1 MEELGKIREAGL
13 FAAAEVLGIQSVSFL
28 DYIDGELDA
37 AHPAEAI
44 AKIAGHLR
52 RAQPDV
58 AVTFGQ
64 YGGCSR
70 PGHTRTFS
78 ASERRSFWAWSPHPP
93 HPPVFGASM
102 SSSD

>member
-52 RAQPDV
+52 RVQPDV
-58 AVTFGQ
+58 VVTFGQ
-64 YGGCSR
+64 YGGYLDA
-70 PGHTRTFS
+70 GHIVHSHIIST
-78 ASERRSFWAWSPHPP
+78 AS
-93 HPPVFGASM
+93 VFGAGTHPPLATSLVRERVF
-102 SSSD
+102 